1 LTQNVSP
8 KGQKI
13 IAFDPGYT
21 TGVAIQSNISDMLT
35 LMQVKGLKPV
45 WAVLHT
51 GQPDMIVYEKFF
63 YQRRDKVD
71 LRPVEAIG
79 IIKLYAERT
88 TTPIIGQSAQQAK
101 RFWTDKKIKKLGM
114 WESGEPHA
122 MDALRHLLYFQTF
135 KLNDQTL
142 LERLK

>member
-1 LTQNVSP
+1 MSQN
-8 KGQKI
+8 I

-21 TGVAIQSNISDMLT
+21 TGVAFQEGTNVT
-35 LMQVKGLKPV
+35 LMQIKGLTGV

-51 GQPDMIVYEKFF
+51 GQPDMIVYESFL

-79 IIKLYAERT
+79 VIKLYAERT
-88 TTPIIGQSAQQAK
+88 STPILSQTPAQGK
-101 RFWTDKKIKKLGM
+101 RFWTDKKIKKLGL
-114 WESGEPHA
+114 WEPGEPHA
-122 MDALRHLLYFQTF
+122 MDALRHLLYFRAF
-135 KLNDQTL
+135 KLNDETL